1 MVHRIRPRRLL
12 CLMMPLVGLAIF
24 IGAEIR
30 HVARADVP
38 TCGGGNCPNCP
49 VNSKYFGYYPTLWRR
64 WPGTEPLPQ
73 PTAGPAAEGV
83 QIPTVEPPAPAD
95 ETEPKS
101 KTPPPEAPAG
111 PGSAAPG
118 PAADPNAKGPA
129 APGGNDRGSNRLEL
143 PSPEAGAPGSQ
154 LVPMRINRLRPSWGN
169 ELAPSL
175 TESLGPALRIAD
187 PGSPTWPPMNFLR
200 SDERRA
206 SFQATEEPAKA
217 NPIAAPQTTR
227 SSPRGLSIVGDAP
240 DIAVRRLPAPD
251 RPGTLDSR
259 PCNSATWTTKADP
272 ETDAGN
278 SQSRTGTT
286 EGATGSLRW
295 VEPACAVPASR
306 DESGSIHAE
315 QPCRTDRSGP
325 TTIDSHDAMAAAPS
339 NSVTAS
345 SVERRGQTKTES
357 AEPTAGLPS
366 CGTAMRIPF
375 VPSAALRDPLAPV
388 EPRSLTGATGPSGP
402 TPVDAP
408 TSQLVPPSRIGDI
421 PMPMISRQVTAAAS
435 PRPAAGSG
443 QESLSRIDPVAIG
456 KSLEAASAHASL
468 KNTPQRSP
476 ANDDFQFADGI
487 QIPQASRK
495 TVATS
500 ASLLSTGQP
509 TADAAATA
517 SAAAKD
523 LPCGIGPTVFP
534 PSPRFIQA
542 MVPQPQPSPPLADSP
557 TGAQMTGQ
565 SFTAPAK
572 AIEASPS
579 ENGTVSTADFE
590 CAASAMPAKLSDIN
604 PLEAIPAP
612 GTGFAPLDAGVVRQG
627 SHAAALVSD
636 EMDAAP
642 GRVQRVAYQRPT
654 EPARLPPRQQTTSRG
669 SSGEAF
675 SGDFAPSGWTSVS
688 DSSQPAP
695 DSRKAVR

>member
-12 CLMMPLVGLAIF
+12 CLMPLAGLAILL
-24 IGAEIR
+24 GAEIR

-38 TCGGGNCPNCP
+38 TCGSVNCPNCP
-49 VNSKYFGYYPTLWRR
+49 VNSKYFGYYPTHWRR

-73 PTAGPAAEGV
+73 PTTGPAAEGV
-83 QIPTVEPPAPAD
+83 QIPIVEPPPPAD

-154 LVPMRINRLRPSWGN
+154 LVPMRINRLRPNWGN

-175 TESLGPALRIAD
+175 TESLGPALPITD
-187 PGSPTWPPMNFLR
+187 PGSPTWPHMNLLR
-200 SDERRA
+200 SEERRA

-217 NPIAAPQTTR
+217 NPIAAHQATR
-227 SSPRGLSIVGDAP
+227 SSQSGLSIVGDAP
-240 DIAVRRLPAPD
+240 DIAVRRLPPPD
-251 RPGTLDSR
+251 RPGTLGSR
-259 PCNSATWTTKADP
+259 PCNSATWTTKAEP
-272 ETDAGN
+272 ESAACN

-295 VEPACAVPASR
+295 VEPACAVPALR
-306 DESGSIHAE
+306 DESGSIHDE
-315 QPCRTDRSGP
+315 QPCRMDRSGP

-339 NSVTAS
+339 NSVTANG
-345 SVERRGQTKTES
+345 VERRGQTMTES
-357 AEPTAGLPS
+357 DEPAAGLPS
-366 CGTAMRIPF
+366 CGTAKRIPF
-375 VPSAALRDPLAPV
+375 VPSAALHDPLAPV

-408 TSQLVPPSRIGDI
+408 TSELVPPSRIGDI
-421 PMPMISRQVTAAAS
+421 PMPVISRQVTAAAS
-435 PRPAAGSG
+435 AQPAAGSG

-456 KSLEAASAHASL
+456 KSLEAASAHAAL
-468 KNTPQRSP
+468 KDTPQRLP
-476 ANDDFQFADGI
+476 AKNDSQFADGVT
-487 QIPQASRK
+487 PQPGRESVVTSNSRPRTWELPAYAASSS
-495 TVATS
+495 S
-500 ASLLSTGQP
+500 AN
-509 TADAAATA
+509 ARE
-517 SAAAKD
+517 
-523 LPCGIGPTVFP
+523 LPCGVAPTSSP
-534 PSPRFIQA
+534 PSPLPAQA
-542 MVPQPQPSPPLADSP
+542 TALPPSNPLLDSP
-557 TGAQMTGQ
+557 TVPQMTGQ
-565 SFTAPAK
+565 PLSSSAK
-572 AIEASPS
+572 VIEPSPRQS
-579 ENGTVSTADFE
+579 GAVSTADFE
-590 CAASAMPAKLSDIN
+590 CAASVMPAKLSDVN
-604 PLEAIPAP
+604 PLEADPAP
-612 GTGFAPLDAGVVRQG
+612 GTGFAPLDAGAVRQG

-636 EMDAAP
+636 EMDVAP

-654 EPARLPPRQQTTSRG
+654 EPVRMPPRQQTASRG

-688 DSSQPAP
+688 DSSQSAL
-695 DSRKAVR
+695 DSRKTLR

>member
-1 MVHRIRPRRLL
+1 MVHKIRHRRLL
-12 CLMMPLVGLAIF
+12 CLMPLAGLAIL

-30 HVARADVP
+30 NGARADVP
-38 TCGGGNCPNCP
+38 TCGGVNCPNCP
-49 VNSKYFGYYPTLWRR
+49 VNSKFFGYYPTLWRR

-73 PTAGPAAEGV
+73 PTAGPAAEGI
-83 QIPTVEPPAPAD
+83 QIPTVEPPKPAD

-118 PAADPNAKGPA
+118 PGADPNAKGPA

-154 LVPMRINRLRPSWGN
+154 FVPMRINRLRPTWGN

-175 TESLGPALRIAD
+175 SGSLGPALPIVD
-187 PGSPTWPPMNFLR
+187 PGSPTLPPMNSLR
-200 SDERRA
+200 KEERRT
-206 SFQATEEPAKA
+206 SFQATEEPAKT
-217 NPIAAPQTTR
+217 NPIAAPQATR
-227 SSPRGLSIVGDAP
+227 SSQSGLSIVGDAP
-240 DIAVRRLPAPD
+240 GIAERRLPAPD
-251 RPGTLDSR
+251 RPETLDLR
-259 PCNSATWTTKADP
+259 PRNSATWTTKADP
-272 ETDAGN
+272 KTDACN

-306 DESGSIHAE
+306 NESGSIHAE
-315 QPCRTDRSGP
+315 QPCGMDRSGP

-339 NSVTAS
+339 NSIAAS
-345 SVERRGQTKTES
+345 GVERRGQSMTES
-357 AEPTAGLPS
+357 AEPAAGLPS
-366 CGTAMRIPF
+366 CGSATRIPF
-375 VPSAALRDPLAPV
+375 VPRAALHDPLAPV

-421 PMPMISRQVTAAAS
+421 PMPVISRQVTAAAS
-435 PRPAAGSG
+435 AQPAAGPG

-456 KSLEAASAHASL
+456 KSLEAASAHSAL

-476 ANDDFQFADGI
+476 AKNDFQFADGVT
-487 QIPQASRK
+487 PQPGREPVVTSNSRPRTWELPAYAASSSSANDRELPCGVAPTYSSPSPLPAQAPAPPPSNPLLDSP
-495 TVATS
+495 TVPQ
-500 ASLLSTGQP
+500 LTGQP
-509 TADAAATA
+509 LSS
-517 SAAAKD
+517 SAKV
-523 LPCGIGPTVFP
+523 IE
-534 PSPRFIQA
+534 PSPTQ
-542 MVPQPQPSPPLADSP
+542 S
-557 TGAQMTGQ
+557 GA
-565 SFTAPAK
+565 
-572 AIEASPS
+572 
-579 ENGTVSTADFE
+579 VSTADFE
-590 CAASAMPAKLSDIN
+590 CAAPAMPAKLSDVN
-604 PLEAIPAP
+604 PLEAIPTP
-612 GTGFAPLDAGVVRQG
+612 GTGFAPSDARAARQS

-654 EPARLPPRQQTTSRG
+654 EPVRLPPRQQTASRS
-669 SSGEAF
+669 SSGETL
-675 SGDFAPSGWTSVS
+675 SSDFAPSGWTSVS

-695 DSRKAVR
+695 TSRQTLR